1 MSLPEITVAAPTG
14 DAATDTVNI
23 GTALA
28 AGGKVILRAGTYVVT
43 GLTISRS
50 NTHLQGAGMGVTT
63 LQLAAGAN
71 DDVVYAGD
79 NKAAIEVSDLTVDG
93 DKANN
98 TSGRGLVFVIVTNVA
113 VRRVRVKNSAGRG
126 IYIYKGSDASVEQCE
141 CEGVGLDPF
150 INSTNSAIVALNTD
164 GVRIIGNLVTDTN
177 DIAIAIFG
185 GYTAVIA
192 DNIVDTSNYIGIA
205 LGTGPGAGGGITIA
219 SNKISGCASN
229 GIDTG
234 SVSDV
239 AVTGNVVT
247 DGAESG
253 IACDFSG
260 STGGR
265 TIKHSVTGNIVSR
278 CRTGITFTGHQ
289 TIADH
294 EFTIVGNVVSD
305 LANHGISLNGV
316 HYGIVSSNRVRN
328 PATTRSSIEM
338 PAIGSGTQH
347 VSFIGNVLSGPAGSN
362 AINLNN
368 FTNND
373 YNIWVGNDLSG
384 HDLKLVNDAS
394 VNDIRTD
401 NLGLLI
407 TSSTGPHSTAFGR
420 GAGDADVSATPTYLT
435 ALGRDALRANTTGTN
450 NSALGFNALRANTT
464 GSYNS
469 AVGFCALT
477 ANTTG
482 TNNSAVGRDALRA
495 NTTGTNNSAVGLNA
509 LRANTTGSYN
519 SAVGS
524 YALFSPAG
532 VSANATTTG
541 LRQTAIGV
549 ETGQG
554 SAAQRNDIV
563 CVGYRA
569 CVDADNTTAIGS
581 GARALHSN
589 SVAIG
594 KGIVTTTANQVM
606 IGPNDIEITDTTKG
620 LVLKSPDGTRY
631 RISVANGGSLAMVAA

>member
-450 NSALGFNALRANTT
+450 NSA
-464 GSYNS
+464 
-469 AVGFCALT
+469 
-477 ANTTG
+477 
-482 TNNSAVGRDALRA
+482 
-495 NTTGTNNSAVGLNA
+495 VGLNA